1 MTPNKPEWFELSE
14 ADSASS
20 GIRKINKKL
29 PIAAIVAAG
38 SIILGGALFANA
50 NEEPS
55 ASAST
60 TSVTTTSSPGANTSG
75 ANTSGAN
82 TSGANTSTNS
92 ISSPTA
98 TSAPKVSITP
108 ITNAQGNSER
118 SGDDGKIGDR
128 DHSDDENEGYEHENE
143 DEDD

>member
-50 NEEPS
+50 NDEPS

-60 TSVTTTSSPGANTSG
+60 TSVTAASSPGANTSG
-75 ANTSGAN
+75 ATTSSA
-82 TSGANTSTNS
+82 TSSTNS

-108 ITNAQGNSER
+108 ITNAKGNSER

>member
-50 NEEPS
+50 NDEPS
-55 ASAST
+55 ASAAT
-60 TSVTTTSSPGANTSG
+60 TSVTAASSPGANTSG
-75 ANTSGAN
+75 ATTSSA
-82 TSGANTSTNS
+82 TSSTNS

-98 TSAPKVSITP
+98 TSVPKVSITP
-108 ITNAQGNSER
+108 VINAQGNSER
-118 SGDDGKIGDR
+118 GGDDGKIGDR
-128 DHSDDENEGYEHENE
+128 EHSDDENEGYEHENE

>member
-60 TSVTTTSSPGANTSG
+60 TSVTSTSSP
-75 ANTSGAN
+75 
-82 TSGANTSTNS
+82 GANTSTNS

-98 TSAPKVSITP
+98 TSVPKVSITP
-108 ITNAQGNSER
+108 VTNAQGNSER
-118 SGDDGKIGDR
+118 GGDDGKIGDR
-128 DHSDDENEGYEHENE
+128 EHSDDENEGYEHENE

>member
-82 TSGANTSTNS
+82 TSTNS